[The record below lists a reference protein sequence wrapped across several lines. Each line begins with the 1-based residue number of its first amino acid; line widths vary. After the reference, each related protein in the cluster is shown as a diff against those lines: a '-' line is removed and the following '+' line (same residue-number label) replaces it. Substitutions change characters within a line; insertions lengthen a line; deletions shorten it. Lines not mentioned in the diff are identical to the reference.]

1 MACADFSTEVADAAQ
16 TSPNYSVVACP
27 RKDRAANA
35 IGLKKKVQIDL
46 DNEFGNDWYGN
57 RGGRSG
63 GKPMLSSHVRATW
76 PRKSE
81 AGTISLNQIA
91 RTAVS
96 NKVLKR
102 RRLALAVCNHIGG
115 GKKGKLARSGALQ
128 LLMGCCRKRMPATM
142 TRIEAPTAG
151 LQQ

>member
-1 MACADFSTEVADAAQ
+1 MACADFSTEAADAAQ

-35 IGLKKKVQIDL
+35 IG
-46 DNEFGNDWYGN
+46 NDWYGN
-57 RGGRSG
+57 RGCRSG

-81 AGTISLNQIA
+81 AKTISLNQIA
-91 RTAVS
+91 RTVVS

-102 RRLALAVCNHIGG
+102 RRLALVGCNHIGG
-115 GKKGKLARSGALQ
+115 SKKGTLARSSALQ
-128 LLMGCCRKRMPATM
+128 LLMGCCRKRMPATL
-142 TRIEAPTAG
+142 TRIEAPAEG
-151 LQQ
+151 SQQ